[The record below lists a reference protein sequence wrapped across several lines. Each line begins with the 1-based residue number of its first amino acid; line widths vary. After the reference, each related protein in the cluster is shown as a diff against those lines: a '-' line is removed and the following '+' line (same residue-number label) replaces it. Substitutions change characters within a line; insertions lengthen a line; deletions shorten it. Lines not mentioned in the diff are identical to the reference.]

1 MPDVPVPEELRA
13 LAMERERL
21 RSERDFA
28 GADAIRDRIEA
39 LGFHITDTPEG
50 PRAEPIASS
59 AVRVSAAD
67 VERADAEVPFPE
79 FSVHWL
85 VEGWP
90 EDVRRGIASFR
101 RSGEGRRVQH
111 VIVDTSGDAP
121 DPSAWPGTVEYLP
134 LKTGAGWA
142 EARNAGLRRSTGA
155 IVVIVDG
162 SVEATGDVFG
172 PLEEALADP
181 AVGIAGPFGL
191 VTSDLRDFRTSPGPE
206 VDAIEGYLMAFRRE
220 VLDLAGDLDERFS
233 FYRSADLEYSFRVKD
248 RGLLAIVVDVPVRR
262 HEHRRWAN
270 TPEGERARL
279 SKRNFNRF
287 LDRFRG
293 RFDLCVEVANEPA
306 TQHDADG

>member
-1 MPDVPVPEELRA
+1 MSDLPVPEEVRA
-13 LAMERERL
+13 LALERERL

-39 LGFHITDTPEG
+39 LGFHVTDAPGG
-50 PRAEPIASS
+50 PRTEPISS
-59 AVRVSAAD
+59 SVVRVRAAD
-67 VERADAEVPFPE
+67 VERAPAEAPTPE

-101 RSGEGRRVQH
+101 GSAEGRRVQH
-111 VIVDTSGDAP
+111 VVVDTSGDAP
-121 DPSAWPGTVEYLP
+121 DPSAWPETGEYLP
-134 LKTGAGWA
+134 LETGTGWA
-142 EARNAGLRRSTGA
+142 EARNAGLRRSTGT
-155 IVVIVDG
+155 IVLLVDG
-162 SVEATGDVFG
+162 SLEATGDVFG

-191 VTSDLRDFRTSPGPE
+191 VTSDLREFRTSRGPE
-206 VDAIEGYLMAFRRE
+206 VDAIEGYLMAFRRA

-248 RGLLAIVVDVPVRR
+248 KGLRAVVVDVPVRR

-270 TPEGERARL
+270 TPEEERARL

-293 RFDLCVEVANEPA
+293 RFDLCVETAEKHP
-306 TQHDADG
+306 THSSGPG